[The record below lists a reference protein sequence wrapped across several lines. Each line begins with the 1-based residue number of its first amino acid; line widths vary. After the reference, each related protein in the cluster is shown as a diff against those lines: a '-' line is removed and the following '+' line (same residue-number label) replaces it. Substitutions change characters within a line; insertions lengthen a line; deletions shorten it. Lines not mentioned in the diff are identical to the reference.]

1 METLKKSQTLYPIFS
16 FIFFMI
22 ALILSIFVYFYQT
35 YFLSLFVI
43 VLLIIGIISY
53 AYHLMRLKR
62 LLSLLIQ
69 TSSNIID
76 RKPIEAVIDGESQI
90 AVLSSHLSILDTRM
104 KAMIER
110 LNKEQL
116 LLKDYIEDIS
126 HQIKTPLTSMILREE
141 MLLEMIDEGKE
152 REIVL
157 SIYHQ
162 TEKIKDLIES
172 LLHLA
177 RIESHSIEYDKKE
190 YDFKDILE
198 HINDILAPLKEK
210 YDVQVIMDNV
220 DYSIYCDERWMS
232 EAIENIIKN
241 CIEQKEHSTVDI
253 HCQKYS
259 SYIEIYIQDH
269 GNGFD
274 EEDMPH
280 IFERF
285 YQGKSRKG
293 KGIGIGLALSK
304 GIVDDHHGC
313 IEISNHDGAL
323 FKIILPYKNT
333 KSKYTVTK

>member
-1 METLKKSQTLYPIFS
+1 METLKKSQTLYPILS
-16 FIFFMI
+16 FIFFLL

-35 YFLSLFVI
+35 YVLSLLVI
-43 VLLIIGIISY
+43 ILLILGIISY
-53 AYHLMRLKR
+53 VYHLNKLKR
-62 LLSLLIQ
+62 YLSLLIQ
-69 TSSNIID
+69 MTSNIID
-76 RKPIEAVIDGESQI
+76 HRPVEVIIDGESQI
-90 AVLSSHLSILDTRM
+90 AVLSSHLSILDKRM

-141 MLLEMIDEGKE
+141 MLLEMVEEEKE
-152 REIVL
+152 REMIL

-190 YDFKDILE
+190 YDFRDILE
-198 HINDILAPLKEK
+198 HVNDILAPLKEK
-210 YDVQVIMDNV
+210 YDVQIIMDNV
-220 DYSIYCDERWMS
+220 DHFIYCDERWMS

-241 CIEQKEHSTVDI
+241 CIEQKEHSTIDI
-253 HCQKYS
+253 YCQKYS

-274 EEDMPH
+274 NEDIPH

-293 KGIGIGLALSK
+293 KGIGIGLFMSK
-304 GIVDDHHGC
+304 AIIEDHHGC
-313 IEISNHDGAL
+313 IEISNHNGAL
-323 FKIILPYKNT
+323 FKITLPYKNT
-333 KSKYTVTK
+333 KSKFTVTK